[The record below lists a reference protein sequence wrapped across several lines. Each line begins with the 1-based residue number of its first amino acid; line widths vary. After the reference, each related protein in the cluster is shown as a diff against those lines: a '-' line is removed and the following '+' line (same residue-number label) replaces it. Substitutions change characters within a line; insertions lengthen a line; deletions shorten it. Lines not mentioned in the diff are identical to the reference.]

1 MFRFLVSIC
10 LMLIALPF
18 ILLSMTL
25 SCVNAIVSKTLTYL
39 TAVVFAVPLVLL
51 KIKDTMFKTNDVKS
65 VANLI
70 SKLQREKV

>member
-1 MFRFLVSIC
+1 MLKFLVSTC

-18 ILLSMTL
+18 ILLVMTL
-25 SCVNAIVSKTLTYL
+25 SCISAIISKTLSYL
-39 TAVVFAVPLVLL
+39 TAVIFAVPLVLL

-70 SKLQREKV
+70 SKLKEKV